1 MAHTKAEIVNRKEY
15 PEPLKT
21 NTHVLGMTLINE
33 IIDCRVVF
41 EPLFLDMQKAYD
53 VAPELLEALTKLTDS
68 FDKAK
73 LNIEQSNSFFNA
85 IQAIKKAK

>member
-53 VAPELLEALTKLTDS
+53 VAPELLEALQSILLNGHS
-68 FDKAK
+68 DKSVSKA
-73 LNIEQSNSFFNA
+73 E
-85 IQAIKKAK
+85 QAIKKATE